1 LRPSLHGTSGN
12 QGGSPPGVARRR
24 TWRQNRRT
32 CNTGDLTPVAR
43 QVVENV
49 PVGRFG
55 DPAEVAALVAF
66 LLSDEARYLTGAVV
80 PIDGGITARA
90 IR

>member
-1 LRPSLHGTSGN
+1 
-12 QGGSPPGVARRR
+12 
-24 TWRQNRRT
+24 
-32 CNTGDLTPVAR
+32 
-43 QVVENV
+43 V